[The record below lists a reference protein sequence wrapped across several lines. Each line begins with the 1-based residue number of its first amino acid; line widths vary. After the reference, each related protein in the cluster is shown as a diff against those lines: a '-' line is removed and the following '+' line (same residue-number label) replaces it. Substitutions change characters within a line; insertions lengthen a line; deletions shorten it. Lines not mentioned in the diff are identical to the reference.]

1 MEVRNPDELS
11 VYRMAEDVAREIY
24 RVVASFPDQ
33 ERYGLTSQM
42 SRAAVSVFSNLS
54 EGCSRSSQK
63 DFARFVEMSLGSAM
77 ELRSQFRFAVGLGW
91 VVPAEEATKVQASV
105 EKLVQTIIRFQKGLR

>member
-1 MEVRNPDELS
+1 MRNPDDLA
-11 VYRMAEDVAREIY
+11 VYRLANEVAHEIY
-24 RVVASFPDQ
+24 DVISGFPDQ

-42 SRAAVSVFSNLS
+42 SRAAVSVFSNLA

-77 ELRSQFRFAVGLGW
+77 ELRSQLAFAASRGW
-91 VVPAEEATKVQASV
+91 LPSLEEGSVVQARVSL
-105 EKLVQTIIRFQKGLR
+105 LVQTIIRFQKGLR